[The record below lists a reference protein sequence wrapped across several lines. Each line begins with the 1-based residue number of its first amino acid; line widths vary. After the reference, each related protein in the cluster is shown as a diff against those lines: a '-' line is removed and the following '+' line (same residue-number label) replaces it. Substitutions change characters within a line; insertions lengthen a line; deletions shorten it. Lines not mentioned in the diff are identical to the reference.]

1 MDMHYCDIFT
11 DCYHC
16 PVPFC
21 PYEKLDD
28 RTESGWAID
37 DEVETDDEEIEEED
51 MFEFELGL
59 DELNISERELK
70 ADV

>member
-16 PVPFC
+16 PCPFC

-28 RTESGWAID
+28 RTDSGWQD
-37 DEVETDDEEIEEED
+37 DEYEDEEED
-51 MFEFELGL
+51 QEEGW
-59 DELNISERELK
+59 
-70 ADV
+70 

>member
-16 PVPFC
+16 PAPFC

-28 RTESGWAID
+28 WGRD
-37 DEVETDDEEIEEED
+37 DVKDEEKEEPCE
-51 MFEFELGL
+51 
-59 DELNISERELK
+59 
-70 ADV
+70 

>member
-1 MDMHYCDIFT
+1 MPMDMHYCDIFT

-28 RTESGWAID
+28 RTESGWAAD
-37 DEVETDDEEIEEED
+37 DEIETDDEEIEEE
-51 MFEFELGL
+51 GW
-59 DELNISERELK
+59 
-70 ADV
+70 

>member
-28 RTESGWAID
+28 RTESGWATE
-37 DEVETDDEEIEEED
+37 DEDVEEDEEE
-51 MFEFELGL
+51 GW
-59 DELNISERELK
+59 
-70 ADV
+70 